1 MKNEQCEYIEQILL
15 KNVILYNIKY
25 NIKYGD
31 DLNEVMWSMQ
41 KKYSHDINL

>member
-31 DLNEVMWSMQ
+31 DLNEVM
-41 KKYSHDINL
+41 